1 MLALAIWHSWI
12 GWKSSDLAAESLT
25 STLTKTLEFQTDTTF
40 RAIDNLLL
48 EASQRIDP
56 DHWPDPVLV
65 QWFQSRLVAFPEA
78 RNLIVATHTGQSAG
92 PGLSSSG
99 MVGQSINVSD
109 RQHFRMHR
117 AGQDL
122 GAMLIGDPIID
133 RLDGRQIIPLSRA
146 VMDAQGK
153 FKGMVAVGI
162 DPQFLVKALESLLIE
177 NAGGISIIRRD
188 GIFLARLPD
197 QYGSFGRSVAA
208 SDLFT
213 KFLANSSSGIARF
226 VSVADGNAKIVAY
239 RTLERYPLVATV
251 GITEKTAFSRFWV
264 ETTWLA
270 ITVIIL
276 AGALYWFAASS
287 DRREHYRSLLAT
299 RLEEQSTA
307 LERQVAQR
315 TSHLVELQ
323 AESEKK
329 ARQLAASNADLE
341 QFAYIASHDLQEP
354 LRTVTSFVQLLQHR
368 YEGKLD
374 TDANEYIAYAVDGA
388 KRMHELILDLLSYS
402 RVSTQGDD
410 FISCDLNRIVAEAQA
425 NLEVSISESAAL
437 IEVGPLPTVDGDHR
451 QLVSL
456 FQNLISNAIK
466 YRKVNLA
473 PKLRIQAIPDGKE
486 WMFQVS
492 DNGIGIEP
500 EYRERIFVIFQRLH
514 AAGTYEG
521 TGIGL
526 AICKRIVD
534 RHGGRIWVESETGK
548 GSTFN
553 FTLSGLPPL
562 S

>member
-1 MLALAIWHSWI
+1 LAIWHSWI

-122 GAMLIGDPIID
+122 GSMLIGDPIID

-146 VMDAQGK
+146 VTDAQGK

-239 RTLERYPLVATV
+239 RNLERYPLVATV

-329 ARQLAASNADLE
+329 ARQLAA
-341 QFAYIASHDLQEP
+341 
-354 LRTVTSFVQLLQHR
+354 
-368 YEGKLD
+368 
-374 TDANEYIAYAVDGA
+374 
-388 KRMHELILDLLSYS
+388 
-402 RVSTQGDD
+402 
-410 FISCDLNRIVAEAQA
+410 
-425 NLEVSISESAAL
+425 
-437 IEVGPLPTVDGDHR
+437 
-451 QLVSL
+451 
-456 FQNLISNAIK
+456 
-466 YRKVNLA
+466 
-473 PKLRIQAIPDGKE
+473 
-486 WMFQVS
+486 
-492 DNGIGIEP
+492 
-500 EYRERIFVIFQRLH
+500 
-514 AAGTYEG
+514 
-521 TGIGL
+521 
-526 AICKRIVD
+526 
-534 RHGGRIWVESETGK
+534 
-548 GSTFN
+548 
-553 FTLSGLPPL
+553 
-562 S
+562 